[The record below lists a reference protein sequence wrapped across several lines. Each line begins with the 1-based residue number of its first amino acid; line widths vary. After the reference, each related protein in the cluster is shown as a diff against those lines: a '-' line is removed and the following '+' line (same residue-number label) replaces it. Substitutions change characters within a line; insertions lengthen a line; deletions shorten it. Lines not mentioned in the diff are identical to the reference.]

1 MRKAV
6 VLILAG
12 VLLLV
17 FAAPSIALPRVVL
30 QADLQPWIAATA
42 MPAIAAHLGFY
53 ELPQMHAS
61 EMHFAL
67 GSARF
72 CGAHLLALFSF
83 NPEVRLNQTFEP
95 LELNDDAGRDKTD

>member
-42 MPAIAAHLGFY
+42 MPAIATHLGLY

-67 GSARF
+67 GSAQ
-72 CGAHLLALFSF
+72 LASVVLIC
-83 NPEVRLNQTFEP
+83 
-95 LELNDDAGRDKTD
+95 